1 MSRLEDIGISVE
13 SPGLPESLT
22 GNAQPILHEILHA
35 LQRLSDSDE
44 ATVIDLHSIPFAP
57 GDEKRLLEVLGHG
70 EVDVHMHTLGETRI
84 WESLYAGVWIV
95 DHHNAEG
102 ERIAFHIEVSRVPEI
117 LRAQDEDI
125 SDGVQRFRRRLTPT
139 GQ

>member
-1 MSRLEDIGISVE
+1 
-13 SPGLPESLT
+13 
-22 GNAQPILHEILHA
+22 
-35 LQRLSDSDE
+35 
-44 ATVIDLHSIPFAP
+44 
-57 GDEKRLLEVLGHG
+57 
-70 EVDVHMHTLGETRI
+70 MHTLGETRI